1 MDRGSKERFRA
12 VVVARPNGGITVRI
26 PFDPSHAWG
35 ALDSYHVNG
44 KVGGQTFR
52 GALAG
57 DDGRWSLRLGPSWC
71 RRPGFVAG
79 DEVEVEM
86 APEGPRS
93 SSMGADVEAAFAAEP
108 AAARSF
114 DSLPTFYRNNF
125 ARWIEGAKRPETR
138 ARRITELV
146 DLAKQGKRE
155 R

>member
-1 MDRGSKERFRA
+1 VDRGPTERFRA
-12 VVVARPNGGITVRI
+12 VVMARPQGGITVGI

-35 ALDSYHVNG
+35 ALDAYHVNG
-44 KVGGQTFR
+44 TVGRQPFR
-52 GALAG
+52 GVLMA

-71 RRPGFVAG
+71 RRPGFEPG
-79 DEVEVEM
+79 DEVEVVM

-93 SSMGADVEAAFAAEP
+93 SSMGADVKTAFATEP
-108 AAARSF
+108 DAARFF

-138 ARRITELV
+138 AKRVTELV